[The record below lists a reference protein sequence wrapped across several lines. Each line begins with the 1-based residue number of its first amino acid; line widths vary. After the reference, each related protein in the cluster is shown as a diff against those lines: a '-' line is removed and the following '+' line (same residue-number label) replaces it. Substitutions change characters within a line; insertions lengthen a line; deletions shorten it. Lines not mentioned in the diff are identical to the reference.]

1 MRFHIGAK
9 VPANS
14 LRPKKNMVV
23 NWNVFVGWTGLPP
36 RPAYQDSQGT
46 TVDRQGTPC
55 AWQTPA
61 TGFVVSGVEVV
72 RIMSTWLL
80 VISWRASC
88 GAGWGSDWLC
98 AKTTLSL
105 WVLLP
110 SLKPWASGA
119 DAGMGLRTN

>member
-1 MRFHIGAK
+1 MPSASFGYWQATTLSFDTRFHIGAK

-23 NWNVFVGWTGLPP
+23 NSNDLVGWTGLPP

-72 RIMSTWLL
+72 RIMSTWS
-80 VISWRASC
+80 VRINWRATWE
-88 GAGWGSDWLC
+88 ARLGSDWLS
-98 AKTTLSL
+98 ATTTLTL
-105 WVLLP
+105 
-110 SLKPWASGA
+110 
-119 DAGMGLRTN
+119 